1 MKKEILLTLILNS
14 IIIISIPSA
23 HAGGIMIMFEFLCIP
38 EILKYGIEFKKEYMF
53 ESSILL
59 IVLVSLIGKVIVIF
73 SLFSEKILERKNLI
87 YFGLILMLITFF
99 IVLIGIWKFD
109 TLIIAI
115 TFGTGIPFLIYS
127 GKIMYLM
134 NKEIS

>member
-1 MKKEILLTLILNS
+1 
-14 IIIISIPSA
+14 
-23 HAGGIMIMFEFLCIP
+23 MFEFLCIP